1 MAKKFQLTVFGKAGC
16 EKCKVLN
23 ARLDAL
29 LEKPEWGTDFDKA
42 YCDVETEA
50 GLVAFAKA
58 ECISPNRIPAVL
70 VSKLNEASGA
80 YQPLANPAPGAADA
94 VLKKAKL
101 YQYLGMQTDY
111 TDEGKGLI
119 TPKMIA
125 SLLEEARKLG

>member
-23 ARLDAL
+23 KRLDDL
-29 LEKPEWGTDFDKA
+29 LAKPEWGDDFEKLYADA
-42 YCDVETEA
+42 ESED

-70 VSKLNEASGA
+70 VSKLNDTTGK
-80 YQPLANPAPGAADA
+80 YQPLANPAPGKVDA
-94 VLKKAKL
+94 VLKKSKL

-119 TPKMIA
+119 TPKMITA
-125 SLLEEARKLG
+125 LLEEARALG

>member
-23 ARLDAL
+23 ARIDAL
-29 LEKPEWGTDFDKA
+29 LEKPEWGSDFEKA
-42 YCDVETEA
+42 YADAESED

-70 VSKLNEASGA
+70 VSKLNDATGKYA
-80 YQPLANPAPGAADA
+80 PLANPTPGKVDPL
-94 VLKKAKL
+94 LKKAKL

-125 SLLEEARKLG
+125 SLLEEARAVG

>member
-29 LEKPEWGTDFDKA
+29 LEKPEWGADFDKA
-42 YCDVETEA
+42 YCDVESEA

-70 VSKLNEASGA
+70 VSKLDDATGT
-80 YQPLANPAPGAADA
+80 YVPMVNPAPGAPDS

-119 TPKMIA
+119 TPKMITC
-125 SLLEEARKLG
+125 LLEEARAAG